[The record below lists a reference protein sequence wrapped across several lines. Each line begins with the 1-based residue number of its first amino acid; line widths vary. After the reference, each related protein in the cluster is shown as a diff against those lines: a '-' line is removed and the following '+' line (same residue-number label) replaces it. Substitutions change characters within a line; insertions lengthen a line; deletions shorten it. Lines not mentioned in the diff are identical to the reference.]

1 MKNRCTTCNKEL
13 SETRFTYYYLS
24 NAGGEMLCEMCADKA
39 LRQWVET
46 WGFVLALLKD
56 FSTEKTDNV
65 SHYG

>member
-1 MKNRCTTCNKEL
+1 
-13 SETRFTYYYLS
+13 
-24 NAGGEMLCEMCADKA
+24 MLCEMCADKA
-39 LRQWVET
+39 LRQWIET